1 MNCVHC
7 GKPVPD
13 GGRRDR
19 LYCTRNCGKRASEAR
34 RKTGSPPPRRWQH
47 PALSSN
53 NPALR
58 SAATRAEHLM
68 QAHGWTTTLL
78 IRVLDGLTVALD
90 GHPPG
95 ELVTLTEVRAHT
107 PPNSSCVRV
116 AEVLADVEL
125 LDDNTV
131 PAIRSWIEHRSG
143 ELPIGFA
150 GDVRA
155 WLLVLLDGD
164 TRTRARSVST
174 VYVYFGSVRPL
185 LVSWAATRGH
195 LREITTTDV
204 TTALDALIGWPRR
217 AAMTALRSL
226 FRFATKRGLVFANP
240 TARLHDPDGE
250 RSLPLP
256 MTDAEIRAIEQITVT
271 PAQRL
276 VVALAGVHAARTTTI
291 RHLTLED
298 LDLPNRRITLAGH
311 AQRLGELTHQALL
324 TWLEQRRTIWPRT
337 PNRHV
342 LITRGTALGLGPVG
356 HNYLT
361 DRLLPLGVDLEHIR
375 TDRVLHEA
383 LTVGPDPLHLVLVFN
398 LAHTTANRY
407 AAFAQNIL
415 DDSHTQSNG
424 NDNADSLH

>member
-19 LYCTRNCGKRASEAR
+19 LYCTRNCSKRASEAR

-68 QAHGWTTTLL
+68 QTHGWTITLL

-90 GHPPG
+90 GRPPG
-95 ELVTLTEVRAHT
+95 DLVTLTEVRAHT
-107 PPNSSCVRV
+107 PPNSSGVRV

-131 PAIRSWIEHRSG
+131 PAIHPWIGRRCG
-143 ELPIGFA
+143 ELPAGFA
-150 GDVRA
+150 GDVRD
-155 WLLVLLDGD
+155 WLLVLLNGD
-164 TRTRARSVST
+164 TRTRPRSAGT
-174 VYVYFGSVRPL
+174 IYVYFGSVRPL
-185 LVSWAATRGH
+185 LLSWSATRGC
-195 LREITTTDV
+195 LREITAADV
-204 TTALDALIGWPRR
+204 TTALHAMTGWPRR
-217 AAMTALRSL
+217 TAMTALRSL
-226 FRFATKRGLVFANP
+226 FRFATKNGLIFANP
-240 TARLHDPDGE
+240 TARLHGPDAE
-250 RSLPLP
+250 RSPPLP

-271 PAQRL
+271 AAQRL
-276 VVALAGVHAARTTTI
+276 VVTLAAVHAARTAAI
-291 RHLTLED
+291 RHLTLD
-298 LDLPNRRITLAGH
+298 ALDMPNRRITLAGH
-311 AQRLGELTHQALL
+311 LQRLGELPHQLLL
-324 TWLEQRRTIWPRT
+324 TWLEQRRTTWPRT

-342 LITRGTALGLGPVG
+342 LITRGTALGRGPVG

-361 DRLLPLGVDLEHIR
+361 DHLLPGVDLERIR

-383 LTVGPDPLHLVLVFN
+383 LTFGPDPLRLTLVFN
-398 LAHTTANRY
+398 LAHSAANRY
-407 AAFAQNIL
+407 ATFAQNIL
-415 DDSHTQSNG
+415 NDSHTRSDG
-424 NDNADSLH
+424 NESADILP